1 MATYPSILAWRIP
14 WTGWPGRLQCM
25 GSWGVGH
32 DWATQHTHTL
42 YMPHSKTHVQ
52 NLCCTDILME
62 VGQPEGQAQSHP
74 SVCILPTCLELPKRQ
89 SFGAQSLSCA
99 QLWCQLK
106 VWGVPKII
114 LRFDHSLEQ
123 FIELTE
129 TYYTHDY
136 GLLQGN
142 DTDKNQQKEEI
153 DKQILEE
160 LQTQSFCC
168 AVPWSD
174 DSFTSQHW
182 GLTICREYCRGRLLA
197 FWCPEF
203 YWNFIPSA

>member
-1 MATYPSILAWRIP
+1 MATHSSILAWRIP
-14 WTGWPGRLQCM
+14 WTGRPGGLQCM
-25 GSWGVGH
+25 GSWGVRH

-42 YMPHSKTHVQ
+42 YMPYSKTHVQ
-52 NLCCTDILME
+52 NLCCPDILM
-62 VGQPEGQAQSHP
+62 GGWPTRGP
-74 SVCILPTCLELPKRQ
+74 SPVTPICLHITRMPGVAEAVKFRGTVLKTV
-89 SFGAQSLSCA
+89 LSSDA
-99 QLWCQLK
+99 NWK
-106 VWGVPKII
+106 SEGVPKII
-114 LRFDHSLEQ
+114 LGFDHSLEQ

-153 DKQILEE
+153 HRHSLEE
-160 LQTQSFCC
+160 LQIQSSRC

-174 DSFTSQHW
+174 DSLTSQHW
-182 GLTICREYCRGRLLA
+182 HLTICREYCRGRLLA

-203 YWNFIPSA
+203 YWNFIP